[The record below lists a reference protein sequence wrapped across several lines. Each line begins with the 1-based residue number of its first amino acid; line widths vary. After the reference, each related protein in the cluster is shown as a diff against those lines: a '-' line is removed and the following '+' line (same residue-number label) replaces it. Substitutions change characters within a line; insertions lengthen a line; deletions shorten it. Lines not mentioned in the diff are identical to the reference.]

1 MHASKK
7 ACCLAAVLLALT
19 MLLACLSWLPMG
31 GGNGMPAVAE
41 TGAEPAAAENASPE
55 AKADAA
61 DASVPTAV
69 ASYDFTS
76 TSFDGTGWSYLAGP
90 NATAVPTVTEGTG
103 LYLKGGYQGEGTA
116 GAALSYGRAN
126 PLKGQVKDGF
136 SVIVYLY
143 TGANMIDEYTGIF
156 GFTKDSSGAL
166 SNGINNFFFV
176 ASDGVS
182 LRLNN
187 IGTSGDGNDFYD
199 IIGGSNGHADLDMTD
214 LSQYILTVSG
224 TSIRI
229 YLDGSEIAEYTWTEN
244 GAAGTYRI
252 NTLDFVNNADW
263 FMFGRANNIWGNPDI
278 TVEQT
283 AFYASALTAEEIAAI
298 NASYADFSEL
308 NPLVEQGEA
317 IRANNYDLSTSEG
330 AAAYADFDRAF
341 ASARALSFLTA
352 TQKQVDDAA
361 AALQTALNGLQAHYR
376 DPDLTD
382 GLAAAYPLTENGRD
396 LTDAANAEN
405 RVLYMNGEETSEL
418 EAASFVRRQGRAA
431 AKLFTDDMLNRGEM
445 TTDPDA
451 PSSTGLKIPSAA
463 FAGVTADTGMTLT
476 VSVLAESWSAEY
488 QWSRILQ
495 LGTKNPNGDG
505 ASGAQFFYALQSIY
519 TRANITTPGTGGLNW
534 VADNVGIPTL
544 GEWIT
549 VSLSFEPNQHT
560 IYLYVSSFSTSQWSG
575 GTAMT
580 EYTVSAAEYET
591 IITAILNGQDNWI
604 GRSYWATDDNL
615 IGYAS
620 NLSVYGRALT
630 TDEVTQLHAAKD
642 LSAFV
647 E

>member
-7 ACCLAAVLLALT
+7 AFCLAAVLLALT

-31 GGNGMPAVAE
+31 SGNGMPAVAE
-41 TGAEPAAAENASPE
+41 TGAEPAAVENASSE

-76 TSFDGTGWSYLAGP
+76 TSFDGTGWSALKGEAAKAG
-90 NATAVPTVTEGTG
+90 ATVTVGDG
-103 LYLKGGYQGEGTA
+103 LYVPGGFQGEA
-116 GAALSYGRAN
+116 GAMGESNSYGRAN
-126 PLKGQVKDGF
+126 PLKGKLKDGF

-143 TGANMIDEYTGIF
+143 TGTDKIDEYTGIF

-187 IGTSGDGNDFYD
+187 IGTSGNADDFYD

-229 YLDGSEIAEYTWTEN
+229 YLDGSEIAEYAWTEN

-283 AFYASALTAEEIAAI
+283 AFYSSALTAEEIAAI
-298 NASYADFSEL
+298 NASYADFSQL
-308 NPLVEQGEA
+308 NPLVEQAET

-330 AAAYADFDRAF
+330 AAAYAAFDSAF

-352 TQKQVDDAA
+352 TQQQVDDAA
-361 AALQTALNGLQAHYR
+361 AALQAALNGLQAYYR

-382 GLAAAYPLTENGRD
+382 GLAAAYPLTENGND

-405 RVLYMNGEETSEL
+405 RVLYMNGTATSEL
-418 EAASFVRRQGRAA
+418 TSGFFVRRQGRAA

-495 LGTKNPNGDG
+495 LGTKDPNGDG

-519 TRANITTPGTGGLNW
+519 TRANITTPGGLDW
-534 VADNVGIPTL
+534 IEDNVGIPTL

-580 EYTVSAAEYET
+580 EYTVSAADYET

>member
-7 ACCLAAVLLALT
+7 AFCLAAVLLALT

-31 GGNGMPAVAE
+31 DGNGMPAVAE
-41 TGAEPAAAENASPE
+41 TGAEPAAAESASPE

-76 TSFDGTGWSYLAGP
+76 TSFDGTKWTPVEVGAGS
-90 NATAVPTVTEGTG
+90 VTVEPGTG
-103 LYLKGGYQGEGTA
+103 LTISSGLKENRAGYAVQ
-116 GAALSYGRAN
+116 N
-126 PLKGQVKDGF
+126 PLKGSAGSGF
-136 SVIVYLY
+136 SVMI
-143 TGANMIDEYTGIF
+143 TGSVTDMVNDYESFF
-156 GFTKDSSGAL
+156 GFTESADPLTVIYKSFYVHGTGTRMRLNVNGEGNGGNNYYDITEPNAPAIVAPAL
-166 SNGINNFFFV
+166 S
-176 ASDGVS
+176 
-182 LRLNN
+182 
-187 IGTSGDGNDFYD
+187 
-199 IIGGSNGHADLDMTD
+199 MTQT
-214 LSQYILTVSG
+214 SQYILTVDASAI
-224 TSIRI
+224 TV
-229 YLDGSEIAEYTWTEN
+229 YLNGDEVAQYNWNAAWDGDSYCYDTV
-244 GAAGTYRI
+244 G
-252 NTLDFVNNADW
+252 FVNEADY
-263 FMFGRANNIWGNPDI
+263 FNLGIAGCDWGNAGMTI
-278 TVEQT
+278 QG
-283 AFYASALTAEEIAAI
+283 ASLYASALTAEEIAAI
-298 NASYADFSEL
+298 NASYADFSQL

-317 IRANNYDLSTSEG
+317 IRANNYDLSTGEG
-330 AAAYADFDRAF
+330 AAAFAAFDSAF

-352 TQKQVDDAA
+352 TQQQVDAAA
-361 AALQTALNGLQAHYR
+361 AALQAALNGLQAYYR

-382 GLAAAYPLTENGRD
+382 GLAAAYPLTENGND

-405 RVLYMNGEETSEL
+405 RVLYMNGAATSEL
-418 EAASFVRRQGRAA
+418 TGGFFVRRQGRTA

-495 LGTKNPNGDG
+495 LGTKDPNGDG
-505 ASGAQFFYALQSIY
+505 ARGAQFFYALQSIY

>member
-7 ACCLAAVLLALT
+7 AFCLAAVLLALT

>member
-1 MHASKK
+1 MGNILQIRLICATPNLEAARARWPRLCAQARDLYAPDGEAKDVTNGLFLPHWAPELPMPGVRE
-7 ACCLAAVLLALT
+7 LAEILRQLALI
-19 MLLACLSWLPMG
+19 LPQRLDDRLSRAQLDSLTQNAERLGDPLG
-31 GGNGMPAVAE
+31 GWK
-41 TGAEPAAAENASPE
+41 T
-55 AKADAA
+55 
-61 DASVPTAV
+61 
-69 ASYDFTS
+69 
-76 TSFDGTGWSYLAGP
+76 
-90 NATAVPTVTEGTG
+90 
-103 LYLKGGYQGEGTA
+103 
-116 GAALSYGRAN
+116 
-126 PLKGQVKDGF
+126 
-136 SVIVYLY
+136 
-143 TGANMIDEYTGIF
+143 
-156 GFTKDSSGAL
+156 
-166 SNGINNFFFV
+166 
-176 ASDGVS
+176 
-182 LRLNN
+182 
-187 IGTSGDGNDFYD
+187 
-199 IIGGSNGHADLDMTD
+199 
-214 LSQYILTVSG
+214 
-224 TSIRI
+224 
-229 YLDGSEIAEYTWTEN
+229 
-244 GAAGTYRI
+244 
-252 NTLDFVNNADW
+252 
-263 FMFGRANNIWGNPDI
+263 
-278 TVEQT
+278 
-283 AFYASALTAEEIAAI
+283 
-298 NASYADFSEL
+298 
-308 NPLVEQGEA
+308 
-317 IRANNYDLSTSEG
+317 
-330 AAAYADFDRAF
+330 
-341 ASARALSFLTA
+341 
-352 TQKQVDDAA
+352 DDAA
-361 AALQTALNGLQAHYR
+361 AALQAALNGLQAYYR

-382 GLAAAYPLTENGRD
+382 GLAAAYPLTENGND
-396 LTDAANAEN
+396 LTDAANAAN
-405 RVLYMNGEETSEL
+405 RVLYMNGTATSAL
-418 EAASFVRRQGRAA
+418 TSGFFVRRQGRTA

-495 LGTKNPNGDG
+495 LGTKDPNGDG

-519 TRANITTPGTGGLNW
+519 TRANITTPGGLDW
-534 VADNVGIPTL
+534 IEDNVGIPTL